1 VSFDI
6 SLRTVFS
13 DAMGGFDLTKFT
25 NHLALGASFEAVYLM
40 ISNVVLLNLLIAIIS
55 NVYETLVEWVDSEHR
70 NVIISYTE
78 KYRWDEKLGFLIYL
92 PSPFAPFVLM
102 ITPFVMFSKE
112 KAKWNNRL
120 CRVFFVFYALGLLA
134 IFVGIGFFY
143 TIPLYF
149 KGFVIYAMKRVQG
162 TAELGPEDTV
172 QIENKN
178 LRPSITKILARAS
191 LWLFIGLPLII
202 WAIMRDSFDFLHILY
217 RKVSIDDENKQSVK
231 FDTFLN
237 SNFLKN
243 LQYALEDI
251 TQQEVTLQELIKAW
265 KTFDDSNIVEFD
277 EELSLNR
284 LEEVEEFFRMFI
296 MSNKTQVINIDF
308 VRKMLPKAKGD
319 YYDEVYIERA
329 RYLNASGLSKAT
341 RNFHANIGALNISG
355 VTIPKPEPDET
366 FDMERVNNLNN
377 SIKELDELYIKLN
390 RYSSRLV
397 KNFEDKSLVK

>member
-1 VSFDI
+1 
-6 SLRTVFS
+6 
-13 DAMGGFDLTKFT
+13 
-25 NHLALGASFEAVYLM
+25 
-40 ISNVVLLNLLIAIIS
+40 
-55 NVYETLVEWVDSEHR
+55 
-70 NVIISYTE
+70 
-78 KYRWDEKLGFLIYL
+78 
-92 PSPFAPFVLM
+92 
-102 ITPFVMFSKE
+102 
-112 KAKWNNRL
+112 
-120 CRVFFVFYALGLLA
+120 
-134 IFVGIGFFY
+134 
-143 TIPLYF
+143 
-149 KGFVIYAMKRVQG
+149 
-162 TAELGPEDTV
+162 
-172 QIENKN
+172 
-178 LRPSITKILARAS
+178 
-191 LWLFIGLPLII
+191 
-202 WAIMRDSFDFLHILY
+202 
-217 RKVSIDDENKQSVK
+217 
-231 FDTFLN
+231 
-237 SNFLKN
+237 
-243 LQYALEDI
+243 
-251 TQQEVTLQELIKAW
+251 VTLQELIKAW